1 MDFETPFPVDVGD
14 RRVTLDRETL
24 YQLGGVT
31 GLGWTTSVLGYAST
45 VVGLG
50 SGYVTRFVTDP
61 QSFLYA
67 GGVLFLATL
76 GLDTLAR
83 RLDE

>member
-1 MDFETPFPVDVGD
+1 MVSDIPFPLDVGD
-14 RRVTLDRETL
+14 RGVPFDRETL
-24 YQLGGVT
+24 YRLGGLT

-45 VVGLG
+45 VIGIG
-50 SGYVTRFVTDP
+50 SGYVTRLVTDP